1 MADNVIDLTSDSECD
16 SDYAFK
22 SATNVASAPS
32 THKETT
38 ASPTASSSAS
48 RQSKRKR
55 KLDSLADPSESE
67 TSTPSELLG
76 TDSLATNVV
85 SMPADSLAANVASM
99 PSDSLA
105 TNVVSMPSATWYFI
119 NVDNPDDAS
128 YFATNVPPCLYPLF
142 SSIHGRCASDVVWE
156 AKADTEREGVTLTV
170 NQLLEGLGLQ
180 FADHSDPN
188 LEADEREVIEEL
200 LDILSQYN
208 KGDVRKE
215 LEGMSSGC
223 SYAETLLEAHPG
235 SKFVFYRSITIYK

>member
-76 TDSLATNVV
+76 T
-85 SMPADSLAANVASM
+85 
-99 PSDSLA
+99 DSLA

>member
-38 ASPTASSSAS
+38 ASPTASPSAS
-48 RQSKRKR
+48 RQS
-55 KLDSLADPSESE
+55 
-67 TSTPSELLG
+67 
-76 TDSLATNVV
+76 
-85 SMPADSLAANVASM
+85 
-99 PSDSLA
+99 
-105 TNVVSMPSATWYFI
+105 
-119 NVDNPDDAS
+119 
-128 YFATNVPPCLYPLF
+128 
-142 SSIHGRCASDVVWE
+142 
-156 AKADTEREGVTLTV
+156 KADTEREGVTLTV

-223 SYAETLLEAHPG
+223 SDAETLLEAHPG